1 MTSLQE
7 YVEHQEQAAPRVRC
21 MTCKLPA
28 ELLEQVNSA
37 RKQEEP
43 ITYKLISAWLEEE
56 HSHTISVPTL
66 QNHFKFNHH
75 LRNGASA

>member
-7 YVEHQEQAAPRVRC
+7 YVQHREQQAPRC
-21 MTCKLPA
+21 TTCKLPA
-28 ELLEQVNSA
+28 ELLTQVNDA
-37 RKQEEP
+37 RKGDTP

-56 HSHTISVPTL
+56 HSETISVPTL

-75 LRNGASA
+75 QRKEARA